1 MQNQPLVSV
10 LMPVYNCENYIL
22 EAVESIL
29 QQTYSNFE
37 LLLIDDCS
45 TDATVDKIKSLSDD
59 RIQLIVKP
67 KNSGYTESLNYGLQI
82 AKGKYIARMDGDDI
96 SLPTRFEKQV
106 AFLEAHDDVVVCGS
120 AFETLH
126 DNFYIAVPQ
135 SNDEI
140 KVGMLQECKIG
151 HPTVMMRTS
160 FLREHQLTY
169 NTKMEP
175 AEDYDLWIRMIHF
188 GKFHNLQES
197 LLKYRVH
204 QNQVSSIRNQTQID
218 IALKIKCKMLYYL
231 DDTIQHNEITA
242 YSNIISNHR
251 TAAFS
256 DFEQFITFKKKLLQL
271 NSKKKYFNQL
281 LFTGFLQNLEINFFN
296 SYFKHRIDYN
306 WIILS
311 NYSKIRAKVDCRL
324 KFIDRFKLIVKCM
337 IFYKAK

>member
-1 MQNQPLVSV
+1 MQNQPLISV

-37 LLLIDDCS
+37 LLIIDDCS
-45 TDATVDKIKSLSDD
+45 TDTTVDKIKSLNDD

-67 KNSGYTESLNYGLQI
+67 KNTGLTNSLNYGLQI

-106 AFLEAHDDVVVCGS
+106 AFLEANEDVVLCGS
-120 AFETLH
+120 AFEILH
-126 DNFYIAVPQ
+126 NNFYIAVPEN
-135 SNDEI
+135 NDEI

-151 HPTVMMRTS
+151 HPTVMMRAS
-160 FLREHQLTY
+160 FLRENQLFY
-169 NTKMEP
+169 NTNMEP
-175 AEDYDLWIRMIHF
+175 AEDYDLWVRMIHL
-188 GKFHNLQES
+188 GKFYNLQES

-204 QNQVSSIRNQTQID
+204 QNQVSSQRNQLQNDT
-218 IALKIKCKMLYYL
+218 ALKIKCTMLYNVN
-231 DDTIQHNEITA
+231 DGIQDGEITA

-256 DFEQFITFKKKLLQL
+256 DFEQFITFKKRLLQH
-271 NSKKKYFNQL
+271 NSKKNYFNQL
-281 LFTGFLQNLEINFFN
+281 LFIGFLKNLEVNFFN
-296 SYFKHRIDYN
+296 YYFKHRIDYN
-306 WIILS
+306 WTVLS
-311 NYSKIRAKVDCRL
+311 NYNKIRNKVDCRL

-337 IFYKAK
+337 IFYKVK